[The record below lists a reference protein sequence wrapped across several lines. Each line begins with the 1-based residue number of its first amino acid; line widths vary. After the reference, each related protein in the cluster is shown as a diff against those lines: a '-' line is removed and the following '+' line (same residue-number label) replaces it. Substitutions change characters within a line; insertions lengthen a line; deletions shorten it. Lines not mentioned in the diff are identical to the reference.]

1 MDKLKINFNS
11 EIISSTIHFIGFI
24 LSIIA
29 VTFLI
34 VYASAEKDA
43 WKIVSFSIYGVCL
56 MFLFLISSIY
66 HGVNHSEEL
75 KEKLRTFD
83 YIGIFLLIAGT
94 FTPICLVLLRGL
106 LGWTLFGIIW
116 FLALGGIIIRSLKA
130 PIWIT
135 SPMYLIMGWLAL
147 VIAVPVYNFNP
158 QCFLFLLIGGLFYTL
173 GFVIFSIQLPK
184 LIEGKFTSHEVWHI
198 LVLLGAI
205 SHFIVMYKYIL

>member
-1 MDKLKINFNS
+1 MDEIKINFNS
-11 EIISSTIHFIGFI
+11 EIVSSTIHFIGFI
-24 LSIIA
+24 LSIVG

-56 MFLFLISSIY
+56 MFLFLFSSIY
-66 HGVNHSEEL
+66 HGVNHSKEL

-106 LGWTLFGIIW
+106 LGWTVFGIIW
-116 FLALGGIIIRSLKA
+116 FFAIMGIIIKSLKA
-130 PIWIT
+130 PAWIT

-147 VIAVPVYNFNP
+147 VIVIPVYNINP

-173 GFVIFSIQLPK
+173 GFIIFSIQGQK
-184 LIEGKFTSHEVWHI
+184 FIEGRFTFHEIWHI

-205 SHFIVMYKYIL
+205 SHFIVMYVYIL